1 MCTTFLAFKIVD
13 YLKKEKVQFLDYPY
27 LIRFN
32 PNIPWKTRGNGA
44 IAIKI
49 KTFNPGKIK
58 KQIINFVKKY
68 SRPQDGANPGLVFYE
83 AEKIPKHFKEF
94 SELAL
99 WRLIRRKS
107 ATEFVSKNHL
117 ECFYMGNGQGLVGAI
132 GTIGYTFD
140 DHTFE
145 LISYRKKTQFGKKRE
160 ISVQSV
166 RNMQEKTFPE
176 TFNSYDEEKGK
187 ILIAPHGADPVLY
200 GIRGENANSV
210 IYGASL
216 VKTKEK
222 LDGYMVFKSNQGT
235 GAHLK
240 NKFMNSDLKPY
251 TSGTIIGQISKK
263 PVVIR
268 GAHTTFFITKDGHKV
283 RCAIYEPTGLSKIA
297 SKLIVGDLVRVGG
310 GIRKASKNHQ
320 RILNVEFLEILRLEK
335 NLKLVN
341 PLCHKCHKRMKSKGR
356 NQGFECIRCG
366 DKSSRKK
373 IQYIP
378 RNLEKRLY
386 LPVLSAHRH
395 LTRPMQRV
403 GKKNKQTQFNDT
415 LKWFQVF

>member
-1 MCTTFLAFKIVD
+1 VWC
-13 YLKKEKVQFLDYPY
+13 YQ
-27 LIRFN
+27 N
-32 PNIPWKTRGNGA
+32 
-44 IAIKI
+44 
-49 KTFNPGKIK
+49 
-58 KQIINFVKKY
+58 
-68 SRPQDGANPGLVFYE
+68 
-83 AEKIPKHFKEF
+83 
-94 SELAL
+94 
-99 WRLIRRKS
+99 
-107 ATEFVSKNHL
+107 
-117 ECFYMGNGQGLVGAI
+117 
-132 GTIGYTFD
+132 
-140 DHTFE
+140 HTFE

-216 VKTKEK
+216 VRTKEK